1 MLQAML
7 ASMSSIEAQQQSM
20 DVIGNNLAN
29 VNTTGFKSSSV
40 DFANMFSQV
49 ISEGVAPVQLGQG
62 VMVAATPT
70 NLTQGTLTATGQP
83 SDLALQ
89 GNGFFMVD
97 NGGSIAYTR
106 DGGLTLNASGELV
119 QEATGDPVLGYS
131 ADANGVITPGAVGVA
146 STITVP
152 IGNMNAAQATSNVS
166 LGGNLSATALA
177 TATITVGATVF
188 DGLGGSHA
196 ISLDFT
202 GHSSTVP
209 AGAPAGTTSVWQWSV
224 SQGATTLGTSK
235 SAGNQPL
242 YFNSSGVLLNPAALG
257 KITLP
262 ASGSAAATPMSLNFG
277 SITQNAGTSDVSMTT
292 QNGAPPGQLQ
302 SFSVGSDG
310 TISGI
315 FTNGI
320 SKTLAQIAVAGF
332 TNPGGLT
339 NIGGN
344 LMASTVG
351 SGPASVG
358 TAGTDGLGNIQ
369 SGFLEQS
376 NVDIGSQFTNLIVTQ
391 RGYEANTKVVTAVNQ
406 MLQDIVNIIQ

>member
-1 MLQAML
+1 
-7 ASMSSIEAQQQSM
+7 MSSIEAQQQSM

-49 ISEGVAPVQLGQG
+49 ISEGVATVQLGQG

-70 NLTQGTLTATGQP
+70 DLIQGTLTATGQP

-131 ADANGVITPGAVGVA
+131 ADASGTITPGAVGVA

-152 IGNMNAAQATSNVS
+152 IGNMNAAQATSSVS
-166 LGGNLSATALA
+166 LGGNLNASALA

-196 ISLDFT
+196 ISLDFS
-202 GHSSTVP
+202 GHSSTIP
-209 AGAPAGTTSVWQWSV
+209 AGAPAGTTSVWQWSA
-224 SQGATTLGTSK
+224 SQGTTSLGTSK
-235 SAGNQPL
+235 GTGNQPL
-242 YFNSSGVLLNPAALG
+242 YFNSSGVLLNPSALG
-257 KITLP
+257 KITIP
-262 ASGSAAATPMSLNFG
+262 ASGSSAATSMSLNFG

-302 SFSVGSDG
+302 SFSVSSDG
-310 TISGI
+310 TINGVFS
-315 FTNGI
+315 NGI
-320 SKTLAQIAVAGF
+320 SKTFGADRGCGLHQPGRSDQHRRELDGRDGWLGTGIGRDGGRGGSWVHSVRLSGAV
-332 TNPGGLT
+332 
-339 NIGGN
+339 
-344 LMASTVG
+344 
-351 SGPASVG
+351 
-358 TAGTDGLGNIQ
+358 
-369 SGFLEQS
+369 
-376 NVDIGSQFTNLIVTQ
+376 Q
-391 RGYEANTKVVTAVNQ
+391 RGHRQPVHEPHRNSKGLRGQYQ
-406 MLQDIVNIIQ
+406 GGYGR